1 MSNRTCEIDSKR
13 INKTTT
19 SGINFIQDNNQNEL
33 EKTKMELDSIKNQIR
48 LVKLRQNEADAK
60 LGFSLRGG
68 KLNDDDY
75 DDDQRFE
82 LESCYVSN

>member
-1 MSNRTCEIDSKR
+1 
-13 INKTTT
+13 
-19 SGINFIQDNNQNEL
+19 
-33 EKTKMELDSIKNQIR
+33 MELDSIKNQIR